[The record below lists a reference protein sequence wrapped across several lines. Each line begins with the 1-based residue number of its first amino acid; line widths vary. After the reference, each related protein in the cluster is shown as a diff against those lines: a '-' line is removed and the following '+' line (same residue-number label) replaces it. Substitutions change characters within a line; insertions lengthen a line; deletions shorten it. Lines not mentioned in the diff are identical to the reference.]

1 MIIDF
6 LRDLIFKQQKMTD
19 RGSIQMEF
27 AVQIRGAGCVADINK
42 TLSDAGTVTID
53 ADKGSVLIETTL
65 PWLDIHKRI
74 ETTGRR
80 AVLTGFGGQSAVAMV
95 DHCNESTNVRGVIRF
110 CTLSSTPGQKGA
122 VVDGTIDGLSHSGT
136 FQLNVHECGDIS
148 AGCSSVGD
156 LYDSSPIRSDE
167 NGRATI
173 RFVNDRLDVNDLI
186 GRSVVI
192 TQSAEAGAQE
202 ERRLSCGI
210 IARSA
215 GIFQN
220 YKKICACD
228 GVTIWDERNKSIAAD
243 RDREAAPTA
252 SL

>member
-1 MIIDF
+1 MVIDF
-6 LRDLIFKQQKMTD
+6 LRDLIFGQEKMAD
-19 RGSIQMEF
+19 RGNIQMEF
-27 AVQIRGAGCVADINK
+27 AVQIRGEDCVDAIKK
-42 TLSDAGTVTID
+42 TLSDAGSISID
-53 ADKGSVLIETTL
+53 ADKGSVLIETSV

-74 ETTGRR
+74 EATGRR
-80 AVLTGFGGQSAVAMV
+80 AVLTGFGGQSAVSIV
-95 DHCNESTNVRGVIRF
+95 DHGNELTNVRGVIRF
-110 CTLSSTPGQKGA
+110 CALSSVPGKKGA
-122 VVDGTIDGLSHSGT
+122 VIDGTIDGLSCNSN

-156 LYDSSPIRSDE
+156 VYDSSPIWSDE
-167 NGRATI
+167 DGRATI
-173 RFVNDRLDVNDLI
+173 RFVNDRLDVNDII

-192 TQSAEAGAQE
+192 AQPSVGVE
-202 ERRLSCGI
+202 KERRLSCGI

-228 GVTIWDERNKSIAAD
+228 GVTIWDERNKSIAEDAK
-243 RDREAAPTA
+243 RETAHAA

>member
-6 LRDLIFKQQKMTD
+6 LKELIFKQQKMTD
-19 RGSIQMEF
+19 RGNIQMEF
-27 AVQIRGAGCVADINK
+27 AVQIRGEGCADAIREV
-42 TLSDAGTVTID
+42 LSDAGTLTID
-53 ADKGSVLIETTL
+53 SGKGSVLIETSV
-65 PWLDIHKRI
+65 PWLEVHERI
-74 ETTGRR
+74 EATGRR

-95 DHCNESTNVRGVIRF
+95 DHGNEATNVRGVIRF
-110 CTLSSTPGQKGA
+110 CTLSTVAGQPGA
-122 VVDGTIDGLSHSGT
+122 VVDGTIDGLTRNGN

-148 AGCSSVGD
+148 GGCSTVGD
-156 LYDSSPIRSDE
+156 VCDSSEIRSDE
-167 NGRATI
+167 NGRATV
-173 RFVNDRLDVNDLI
+173 RFVNDRLVVSDLI

-192 TQSAEAGAQE
+192 AEANGDQP

-228 GVTIWDERNKSIAAD
+228 GVTIWDERNKSIAAEKE
-243 RDREAAPTA
+243 REATQA

>member
-1 MIIDF
+1 MIIDY
-6 LRDLIFKQQKMTD
+6 LRGLIFKQHRMS
-19 RGSIQMEF
+19 GSGNIQMEF
-27 AVQIRGAGCVADINK
+27 AVQMRGDGCREAIK
-42 TLSDAGTVTID
+42 KALSDSGTVTVD
-53 ADKGSVLIETTL
+53 TEKGSVLIETSA

-74 ETTGRR
+74 EATGRR
-80 AVLTGFGGQSAVAMV
+80 AVLTGFGGQSAVAIV
-95 DHCNESTNVRGVIRF
+95 DHGNETTNVRGVIRF
-110 CTLSSTPGQKGA
+110 CTLSSVPGQRGA
-122 VVDGTIDGLSHSGT
+122 VVDGTIDGLSSNGI

-156 LYDSSPIRSDE
+156 VYDSSPISSDGS
-167 NGRATI
+167 GRATI
-173 RFVNDRLDVNDLI
+173 RYVNVRLDVSDLI

-192 TQSAEAGAQE
+192 AQSDGGQ

-228 GVTIWDERNKSIAAD
+228 GVTIWDERNKSIEAEKRE
-243 RDREAAPTA
+243 RDTVQGA